1 METTP
6 SYEHADGIRPIEPL
20 PSIREAC
27 AGAFALGRRYQTD
40 DQRQAEDLNDKK
52 CAWFTAASGVPESV
66 LTGRERWFLKKYR
79 AEGLRFSQH
88 WNLKSEI
95 TAMLEE
101 KRREFLSR
109 AAENNNKCYKLQ

>member
-27 AGAFALGRRYQTD
+27 AGAFAVGRSHQTEAE
-40 DQRQAEDLNDKK
+40 REAEDLNDKK
-52 CAWFTAASGVPESV
+52 CAWYVAASGVPESL
-66 LTGRERWFLKKYR
+66 LTERERFFLRKYR

-88 WNLKSEI
+88 WNLKPEV
-95 TAMLEE
+95 TALLEE

-109 AAENNNKCYKLQ
+109 AAVNDNK